1 MAGTS
6 FLAEDLQPYA
16 QRLVDEHFD
25 HWRQGRPRRW
35 EARLK
40 EVLGWLDAQTQPYE
54 QVGLALI
61 AQIRPLL
68 VEIQQGLPAHE
79 RRRFLFRVDADN
91 LRKSP
96 ESILEKMAREWER
109 VGFAEASAPPKSF
122 HNLADIKDLGRFR
135 IIASFLS
142 DVTLLCE
149 RVEGAYDASQ
159 RRSWS
164 PAQRLLAEGF
174 RLVDN
179 RFENLIAIRPPKR
192 TSGERCRKGL
202 FAPLDPTQAHYRI
215 EVQVV
220 TAFQEGWDKK
230 DHHLI
235 YERVRTGQRVD
246 EHHRQMSFALSEH
259 LYIADVLFDEL
270 KRSADEQSREQ
281 RVSSG
286 RR

>member
-1 MAGTS
+1 MTGTS
-6 FLAEDLQPYA
+6 FLAEELRPYA
-16 QRLVDEHFD
+16 EKLVDEHFD

-35 EARLK
+35 QTRLE
-40 EVLGWLDAQTQPYE
+40 EVLGWLAEQTQPYE
-54 QVGLALI
+54 EVGLTLI

-68 VEIQQGLPAHE
+68 TEIQEGLPAHE
-79 RRRFLFRVDADN
+79 QRRFLFRVDADN
-91 LRKSP
+91 LSKSP
-96 ESILEKMAREWER
+96 ESILEKMAREWQGA
-109 VGFAEASAPPKSF
+109 GFAVAPPKSF
-122 HNLADIKDLGRFR
+122 HNLPDIKDLGRFR

-142 DVTLLCE
+142 DVELLCE

-159 RRSWS
+159 RRSLS

-179 RFENLIAIRPPKR
+179 RFENLITIRPPKR
-192 TSGERCRKGL
+192 MSGERCRKGL
-202 FAPLDPTQAHYRI
+202 FAPLDPNNSSYRV

-246 EHHRQMSFALSEH
+246 EHHRQMSFALSEQ

-270 KRSADEQSREQ
+270 KRSADEQSRK
-281 RVSSG
+281 RRKSSG
-286 RR
+286 R